1 MTTTESQIYMTRSGL
16 PLRIALDWPF
26 HRSHSGADFHV
37 LHGTVS
43 LCPSAPEEG
52 APGTP
57 AERPDAPGLHALI
70 ALQLTVTVRE
80 ILPTLEPKDVEGTA
94 INTVRKAVDRKE
106 VEFLKSPKRVPVPF
120 NSRAYDFKRNRWA
133 FGEASDEE
141 RASLLLRK
149 VFWQTKQGASR
160 VLLCDPAD
168 AQYLDTSPEHLI
180 AVARALPELRVSGEY
195 GEAAPGLMARAAE
208 IEKQASV
215 AREELEKKHAF
226 ERG

>member
-1 MTTTESQIYMTRSGL
+1 MNAQDKPQLYVTRAGL
-16 PLRIALDWPF
+16 PLRIDLDWPF
-26 HRSHSGADFHV
+26 RRSHSGADFYV
-37 LHGTVS
+37 LHGTVT
-43 LCPSAPEEG
+43 LCDSAPTGG

-57 AERPDAPGLHALI
+57 LHALV

-80 ILPTLEPKDVEGTA
+80 VLPTLEAKDVEAPA

-106 VEFLKSPKRVPVPF
+106 IEFLKTPKRVPVPF

-141 RASLLLRK
+141 RVALLLRK
-149 VFWQTKQGASR
+149 VFWATKLGEAR
-160 VLLCDPAD
+160 VLVCGPAD
-168 AQYLDTSPEHLI
+168 AQYLDTTAEHLL
-180 AVARALPELRVSGEY
+180 ALARALPELRVSGEY
-195 GEAAPGLMARAAE
+195 AEAAPELMARATE
-208 IEKQASV
+208 MEEQARG

>member
-1 MTTTESQIYMTRSGL
+1 MEAKENQVYLTRSGL

-43 LCPSAPEEG
+43 LENS
-52 APGTP
+52 
-57 AERPDAPGLHALI
+57 DGLHALV

-80 ILPTLEPKDVEGTA
+80 VLPSMEPKDAESPA

-106 VEFLKSPKRVPVPF
+106 LEFLKSPKRVPVPF
-120 NSRAYDFKRNRWA
+120 NSRAYDFKRKRWT
-133 FGEASDEE
+133 FGEATDRE

-149 VFWQTKQGASR
+149 VFWQTKLGHSR
-160 VLLCDPAD
+160 LILSDPAD
-168 AQYLDTSPEHLI
+168 AQYLDTTPEHLVEI
-180 AVARALPELRVSGEY
+180 AKALPELRISGEY
-195 GEAAPGLMARAAE
+195 AEAAPELMARAAE
-208 IEKQASV
+208 IEQQARV